1 MTSRKYVMLSNENI
15 DTTIKEAEQFLS
27 DANVDDKDMIRIRL
41 AMEEA
46 LLNYREV
53 LDENGL
59 FCLRCV
65 KRLGR
70 LRLELSIPGLRYDPF
85 SNEEEGSEILRGIL
99 SGMGIAPVWQ
109 YKNGVNHIIFTPRKR
124 KPSQILLLTVSVV
137 LAAVCGGICTLLPGS
152 IRTFLSAQLITPL
165 FHTFMGLLT
174 AIAGPMIFL
183 SVIWGVYSIGDTA
196 TLSKIGKRMI
206 LRFLLMSL
214 LLTVLSGASM
224 LLFFPLSGNGGSSFD
239 FLQLLQMVLDIVPG
253 NFFTPFTEANPLQI
267 IFVAVVIGLAM
278 LVLGSKVSVV
288 ASFVEQANSI
298 VQLIMEAVSGL
309 IPFFVFGSIFNM
321 ILSGS
326 ISILLQSSKLL
337 PIMLLGHVL
346 VCAVYLL
353 LVCIRKRMSIA
364 LFVRKVAPT
373 FLIGLSTASSA
384 AAYSTNVECCEK
396 QLGIDRQ
403 IINFGIPLG
412 QVVFMPGAAVIFL
425 AAGLC
430 MAEVYG
436 VPISPTWLVSALVIT
451 VVLAVAAPPVPGG
464 GLTCYTMLFL
474 QLNIPSEAVAIT
486 IALNVILECFG
497 TAVNLFCL
505 QAELVELAG
514 SLNRLNLDILRKKQ
528 VR

>member
-1 MTSRKYVMLSNENI
+1 MESSRYTMLSNENI
-15 DTTIKEAEQFLS
+15 DTRIKEAEQFLS
-27 DANVDDKDMIRIRL
+27 EANVDGKDILRIRL
-41 AMEEA
+41 AMEET
-46 LLNYREV
+46 LLNYQKILGET
-53 LDENGL
+53 ES
-59 FCLRCV
+59 FSLRCV

-70 LRLELSIPGLRYDPF
+70 LRMELSVLGLRYDPF
-85 SNEEEGSEILRGIL
+85 AGEEEGGEILRGIL
-99 SGMGIAPVWQ
+99 AGMGVAPVWQ
-109 YKNGVNHIIFTPRKR
+109 YKNGVNQIIFTPRKR
-124 KPSQILLLTVSVV
+124 KPSQILLLAVSVV
-137 LAAVCGGICTLLPGS
+137 LAAVCGGICTLLPEYIWS
-152 IRTFLSAQLITPL
+152 FLSVQLIAPI
-165 FHTFMGLLT
+165 FNTFMGLLT

-183 SVIWGVYSIGDTA
+183 SVVWGVYSIGDTA

-214 LLTVLSGASM
+214 LLALLAGAAM
-224 LLFFPLSGNGGSSFD
+224 LPFFPLTGSGGSSFD
-239 FLQLLQMVLDIVPG
+239 FSQLLQMVLDIVPG
-253 NFFTPFTEANPLQI
+253 NFFTPFTQANPLQI

-278 LVLGSKVSVV
+278 LVLGAKVTTV
-288 ASFVEQANSI
+288 ASFVEQSNSVI
-298 VQLIMEAVSGL
+298 QLIMEAVSGL

-326 ISILLQSSKLL
+326 ISTLLQSSKLL

-353 LVCIRKRMSIA
+353 LVCVRKRVSLPI
-364 LFVRKVAPT
+364 FVKKVAPT

-384 AAYSTNVECCEK
+384 AAYSTNVDCCEK

-436 VPISPTWLVSALVIT
+436 VPISPAWLISALLIT

-474 QLNIPSEAVAIT
+474 QLNIPAEAVAIT
-486 IALNVILECFG
+486 IALNVILEFFG

-514 SLNRLNLDILRKKQ
+514 SLDRLDVETLR
-528 VR
+528 RR

>member
-1 MTSRKYVMLSNENI
+1 MAENRKLALSNAGI
-15 DTTIKEAEQFLS
+15 DTAADEAEQFLS
-27 DANVDDKDMIRIRL
+27 EANVDGKDILRIRL

-46 LLNYREV
+46 LLNYQGA
-53 LDENGL
+53 LGENGS
-59 FCLRCV
+59 FSVRYV

-70 LRLELSIPGLRYDPF
+70 LRIELSVPGLRYDPF
-85 SNEEEGSEILRGIL
+85 AGEEEGGEILRGIL
-99 SGMGIAPVWQ
+99 AGMGVAPVWQ
-109 YKNGVNHIIFTPRKR
+109 YKNGVNQIIFTPRKR
-124 KPSQILLLTVSVV
+124 KPSQILLLALSVV
-137 LAAVCGGICTLLPGS
+137 LAAGCGGICTLMPEY
-152 IRTFLSAQLITPL
+152 IRSFLSVQLITPI
-165 FHTFMGLLT
+165 FNTFMGLLT

-183 SVIWGVYSIGDTA
+183 SVVWGVYSIGDTA

-206 LRFLLMSL
+206 LRFLLMSFL
-214 LLTVLSGASM
+214 LALLAGATM
-224 LLFFPLSGNGGSSFD
+224 LPFFPLTGSGGSSFD
-239 FLQLLQMVLDIVPG
+239 FSQLLQMVLDIVPG
-253 NFFTPFTEANPLQI
+253 NFFTPFTQANPLQI

-278 LVLGSKVSVV
+278 LVLGSKVSSV
-288 ASFVEQANSI
+288 ASFVEQSNSVI
-298 VQLIMEAVSGL
+298 QLIMEAVSGM

-326 ISILLQSSKLL
+326 FSTLLQSSKLL

-353 LVCIRKRMSIA
+353 LVCVRKRVSLPI
-364 LFVRKVAPT
+364 FVKKVAPT

-384 AAYSTNVECCEK
+384 AAYSTNVDCCEK

-436 VPISPTWLVSALVIT
+436 VPISPTWLISALLIT

-474 QLNIPSEAVAIT
+474 QLNIPAEAVAIT
-486 IALNVILECFG
+486 IALNVILEFFG

-514 SLNRLNLDILRKKQ
+514 SLDRLDVETLR
-528 VR
+528 RR

>member
-1 MTSRKYVMLSNENI
+1 
-15 DTTIKEAEQFLS
+15 
-27 DANVDDKDMIRIRL
+27 
-41 AMEEA
+41 
-46 LLNYREV
+46 
-53 LDENGL
+53 
-59 FCLRCV
+59 
-65 KRLGR
+65 
-70 LRLELSIPGLRYDPF
+70 
-85 SNEEEGSEILRGIL
+85 
-99 SGMGIAPVWQ
+99 
-109 YKNGVNHIIFTPRKR
+109 
-124 KPSQILLLTVSVV
+124 
-137 LAAVCGGICTLLPGS
+137 
-152 IRTFLSAQLITPL
+152 
-165 FHTFMGLLT
+165 
-174 AIAGPMIFL
+174 
-183 SVIWGVYSIGDTA
+183 
-196 TLSKIGKRMI
+196 MI
-206 LRFLLMSL
+206 LGFLLMSFL
-214 LLTVLSGASM
+214 LALLAGAAM
-224 LLFFPLSGNGGSSFD
+224 LPFFPLTGSGGSSFD
-239 FLQLLQMVLDIVPG
+239 FSQLLQMVLDIVPG
-253 NFFTPFTEANPLQI
+253 NFFTPFTQANPLQI

-278 LVLGSKVSVV
+278 LVLGSKVSSV
-288 ASFVEQANSI
+288 ASFVEQSNSVI
-298 VQLIMEAVSGL
+298 QLIMEAVSGM

-326 ISILLQSSKLL
+326 FSTLLQSSKLL

-353 LVCIRKRMSIA
+353 LVCVRKRVSLPI
-364 LFVRKVAPT
+364 FVKKVAPT

-436 VPISPTWLVSALVIT
+436 VPISPTWLISALLIT

-474 QLNIPSEAVAIT
+474 QLNIPAEAVAIT
-486 IALNVILECFG
+486 IALNVILEFFG

-514 SLNRLNLDILRKKQ
+514 SLDRLDVETLR
-528 VR
+528 RR

>member
-1 MTSRKYVMLSNENI
+1 MAENRKLALSNAGI
-15 DTTIKEAEQFLS
+15 DTAADEAEQFLS
-27 DANVDDKDMIRIRL
+27 EANVDGKDILRIRL

-46 LLNYREV
+46 LLNYQGA
-53 LDENGL
+53 LGENGS
-59 FCLRCV
+59 FSVRYV

-70 LRLELSIPGLRYDPF
+70 LRIELSVPGLRYDPF
-85 SNEEEGSEILRGIL
+85 AGEEEGGEILRGIL
-99 SGMGIAPVWQ
+99 AGMGVAPVWQ
-109 YKNGVNHIIFTPRKR
+109 YKNGVNQIIFTPRKR
-124 KPSQILLLTVSVV
+124 KPSQILLLALSVV
-137 LAAVCGGICTLLPGS
+137 LAAGCGGICTLMPEY
-152 IRTFLSAQLITPL
+152 IRSFLSVQLITPI
-165 FHTFMGLLT
+165 FNTFMGLLT

-183 SVIWGVYSIGDTA
+183 SVVWGVYSIGDTA

-206 LRFLLMSL
+206 LRFLLMSFL
-214 LLTVLSGASM
+214 LALLAGATM
-224 LLFFPLSGNGGSSFD
+224 LPFFPLTGSGGSSFD
-239 FLQLLQMVLDIVPG
+239 FSQLLQMVLDIVPG
-253 NFFTPFTEANPLQI
+253 NFFTPFTQANPLQI

-278 LVLGSKVSVV
+278 LVLGSKVSSV
-288 ASFVEQANSI
+288 ASFVEQSNSVI
-298 VQLIMEAVSGL
+298 QLIMEAVSGM

-326 ISILLQSSKLL
+326 FSTLLQSSKLL

-353 LVCIRKRMSIA
+353 LVCVRKRVSLPI
-364 LFVRKVAPT
+364 FVKKVAPT

-436 VPISPTWLVSALVIT
+436 VPISPTWLISALLIT

-474 QLNIPSEAVAIT
+474 QLNIPAEAVAIT
-486 IALNVILECFG
+486 IALNVILEFFG

-514 SLNRLNLDILRKKQ
+514 SLDRLDVETLR
-528 VR
+528 RR

>member
-1 MTSRKYVMLSNENI
+1 MAENRKLALSNAGI
-15 DTTIKEAEQFLS
+15 DTAADEAEQFLS
-27 DANVDDKDMIRIRL
+27 EANVDGKDILRIRL

-46 LLNYREV
+46 LLNYQGA
-53 LDENGL
+53 LGENGS
-59 FCLRCV
+59 FSVRYV

-70 LRLELSIPGLRYDPF
+70 LRIELSVPGLRYDPLAG
-85 SNEEEGSEILRGIL
+85 EEEGGEILRGIL
-99 SGMGIAPVWQ
+99 AGMGVAPVWQ
-109 YKNGVNHIIFTPRKR
+109 YKNGVNQIIFTPRKR
-124 KPSQILLLTVSVV
+124 KPSQILLLALSVV
-137 LAAVCGGICTLLPGS
+137 LAAGCGGICTLMPEY
-152 IRTFLSAQLITPL
+152 IRSFLSVQLITPI
-165 FHTFMGLLT
+165 FNTFMGLLT

-183 SVIWGVYSIGDTA
+183 SVVWGVYSIGDTA

-206 LRFLLMSL
+206 LRFLLMSFL
-214 LLTVLSGASM
+214 LALLAGAAM
-224 LLFFPLSGNGGSSFD
+224 LPFFPLTGSGGSSFD
-239 FLQLLQMVLDIVPG
+239 FSQLLQMVLDIVPG
-253 NFFTPFTEANPLQI
+253 NFFTPFTQANPLQI

-278 LVLGSKVSVV
+278 LVLGSKVSSV
-288 ASFVEQANSI
+288 ASFVEQSNSVI
-298 VQLIMEAVSGL
+298 QLIMEAVSGM

-326 ISILLQSSKLL
+326 FSTLLQSSKLL

-353 LVCIRKRMSIA
+353 LVCVRKRVSLPI
-364 LFVRKVAPT
+364 FVKKVAPT

-436 VPISPTWLVSALVIT
+436 VPISPTWLISALLIT

-474 QLNIPSEAVAIT
+474 QLNIPAEAVAIT
-486 IALNVILECFG
+486 IALNVILEFFG

-514 SLNRLNLDILRKKQ
+514 SLDRLDVETLR
-528 VR
+528 RR

>member
-1 MTSRKYVMLSNENI
+1 MASSRYAMLSNENI
-15 DTTIKEAEQFLS
+15 DIRIKEAEQFLS
-27 DANVDDKDMIRIRL
+27 EANVDGKDILRIRL
-41 AMEEA
+41 AMEET
-46 LLNYREV
+46 LLNYKNMWGET
-53 LDENGL
+53 ES
-59 FCLRCV
+59 FSLRCV

-70 LRLELSIPGLRYDPF
+70 LRIELSVPGIRYDPF
-85 SNEEEGSEILRGIL
+85 AGEEEGSEILRSIL
-99 SGMGIAPVWQ
+99 AGMGIAPVWQ
-109 YKNGVNHIIFTPRKR
+109 YKNGSNQIIFTPRRR
-124 KPSQILLLTVSVV
+124 KPSQVLLLTAAVV
-137 LAAVCGGICTLLPGS
+137 LAAVCGGLCALLPECVRS
-152 IRTFLSAQLITPL
+152 FLSVQLVAPI
-165 FHTFMGLLT
+165 FNMFMGLLT

-183 SVIWGVYSIGDTA
+183 SVVWGVYSIGDTA
-196 TLSKIGKRMI
+196 TLSKVGKRMI

-214 LLTVLSGASM
+214 LLTILAGVAM
-224 LLFFPLSGNGGSSFD
+224 LPFFPLSGSGGSSFD
-239 FLQLLQMVLDIVPG
+239 FSQLLQMVLDVVPG

-278 LVLGSKVSVV
+278 LVLGAKGATV
-288 ASFVEQANSI
+288 ASFVEQSNSVI
-298 VQLIMEAVSGL
+298 QLIMEAVSGL

-326 ISILLQSSKLL
+326 ISTLLQSSKLL

-346 VCAVYLL
+346 VCVVYLL
-353 LVCIRKRMSIA
+353 LVCVRKRVSLSVFA
-364 LFVRKVAPT
+364 KKVAPT

-436 VPISPTWLVSALVIT
+436 VPISPAWLISALLIT

-474 QLNIPSEAVAIT
+474 QLNIPAEAVAIT
-486 IALNVILECFG
+486 IALNVILEFFG

-514 SLNRLNLDILRKKQ
+514 SLDRLDVEMLRRK
-528 VR
+528 

>member
-1 MTSRKYVMLSNENI
+1 MAHIGSKKLSNENI
-15 DTTIKEAEQFLS
+15 NAAANEAQQFLS
-27 DANVDDKDMIRIRL
+27 EVNVDGKDIIRIRL

-46 LLNYREV
+46 LLNYQGALSEA
-53 LDENGL
+53 EP
-59 FCLRCV
+59 FSMRCV

-70 LRLELSIPGLRYDPF
+70 LRIELSVPGPRYDPF
-85 SNEEEGSEILRGIL
+85 AGEGEGGEILRSIL
-99 SGMGIAPVWQ
+99 AGMGVAPVWQ
-109 YKNGVNHIIFTPRKR
+109 YKNGVNQVVFTPRRR
-124 KPSQILLLTVSVV
+124 KPSQVLLLVASVV
-137 LAAVCGGICTLLPGS
+137 LAAVCGGLCTLLPEH
-152 IRTFLSAQLITPL
+152 IRNFLSIQLIAPV
-165 FHTFMGLLT
+165 FNTFMGLLT

-183 SVIWGVYSIGDTA
+183 SVVWGVYSIGDTA

-206 LRFLLMSL
+206 LRFLLMSF
-214 LLTVLSGASM
+214 LLTLLAGGAM
-224 LLFFPLSGNGGSSFD
+224 LPFFPLAASGGSSLD
-239 FLQLLQMVLDIVPG
+239 SSQLLQMVLDIVPG

-278 LVLGSKVSVV
+278 LVLGAKVSSV
-288 ASFVEQANSI
+288 ASFVEQANSV
-298 VQLIMEAVSGL
+298 VQLIMEAVSNL

-326 ISILLQSSKLL
+326 LSTLLRASKLL

-353 LVCIRKRMSIA
+353 LVCIRKQVS
-364 LFVRKVAPT
+364 LPVLLRKVAPT

-425 AAGLC
+425 SAGLC

-436 VPISPTWLVSALVIT
+436 VAISPAWLVSALLIT

-486 IALNVILECFG
+486 LALNVILEFFG

-514 SLNRLNLDILRKKQ
+514 SLDRLDVEMLRRK
-528 VR
+528 

>member
-1 MTSRKYVMLSNENI
+1 MASIRYTVLSNENI
-15 DTTIKEAEQFLS
+15 DTRIKEAEQFLS
-27 DANVDDKDMIRIRL
+27 EANVDGKDILRIRL
-41 AMEEA
+41 AMEET
-46 LLNYREV
+46 LLNYQKILGET
-53 LDENGL
+53 ES
-59 FCLRCV
+59 FSLRCV

-70 LRLELSIPGLRYDPF
+70 LRMELSVPGLRYDPF
-85 SNEEEGSEILRGIL
+85 AGEEEGGEILRGIL
-99 SGMGIAPVWQ
+99 AGMGVAPVWQ
-109 YKNGVNHIIFTPRKR
+109 YKNGVNQIIFTPRKR
-124 KPSQILLLTVSVV
+124 KPSQILLLAVSVV
-137 LAAVCGGICTLLPGS
+137 LAAVCGGICTLLPEY
-152 IRTFLSAQLITPL
+152 IRSFLSVQLITPI
-165 FHTFMGLLT
+165 FNTFMGLLT

-183 SVIWGVYSIGDTA
+183 SVVWGVYSIGDTA

-214 LLTVLSGASM
+214 LLALLAGAAM
-224 LLFFPLSGNGGSSFD
+224 LPFFPLTGSGGSSFD
-239 FLQLLQMVLDIVPG
+239 FSQLLQMVLDIVPG
-253 NFFTPFTEANPLQI
+253 NFFTPFTQANPLQI

-278 LVLGSKVSVV
+278 LVLGAKVSSV
-288 ASFVEQANSI
+288 ASFVEQSNSVI
-298 VQLIMEAVSGL
+298 QLIMEAVSGM
-309 IPFFVFGSIFNM
+309 IPVFVFGSIFNM

-326 ISILLQSSKLL
+326 FSTLLQSSKLL

-353 LVCIRKRMSIA
+353 LVCIRKRVA
-364 LFVRKVAPT
+364 LPIFVKKVAPT

-396 QLGIDRQ
+396 QLGIDHQ

-425 AAGLC
+425 AAALC

-436 VPISPTWLVSALVIT
+436 VAISPAWLISALLIT

-474 QLNIPSEAVAIT
+474 QLNIPAEAVAIT
-486 IALNVILECFG
+486 IALNVILEFFG

-514 SLNRLNLDILRKKQ
+514 SLDRLDVETLR
-528 VR
+528 RR

>member
-1 MTSRKYVMLSNENI
+1 MAENRKLALSNAGI
-15 DTTIKEAEQFLS
+15 DTAADEAEQFLS
-27 DANVDDKDMIRIRL
+27 EANVDGKDILRIRL

-46 LLNYREV
+46 LLNYQGA
-53 LDENGL
+53 LGENGS
-59 FCLRCV
+59 FSVRYV

-70 LRLELSIPGLRYDPF
+70 LRIELSVPGLRYDPF
-85 SNEEEGSEILRGIL
+85 AGEEEGGEILRGIL
-99 SGMGIAPVWQ
+99 AGMGVAPVWQ
-109 YKNGVNHIIFTPRKR
+109 YKNGVNQIIFTPRKR
-124 KPSQILLLTVSVV
+124 KPSQILLLALSVV
-137 LAAVCGGICTLLPGS
+137 LAAGCGGICTLMPEY
-152 IRTFLSAQLITPL
+152 IRSFLSVQLITPI
-165 FHTFMGLLT
+165 FNTFMGLLT

-183 SVIWGVYSIGDTA
+183 SVVWGVYSIGDTA

-206 LRFLLMSL
+206 LRFLLMSFL
-214 LLTVLSGASM
+214 LALLAGAAM
-224 LLFFPLSGNGGSSFD
+224 LPFFPLTGSGGSSFD
-239 FLQLLQMVLDIVPG
+239 FSQLLQMVLDIVPG
-253 NFFTPFTEANPLQI
+253 NFFTPFTQANPLQI

-278 LVLGSKVSVV
+278 LVLGSKVSSV
-288 ASFVEQANSI
+288 ASFVEQSNSVI
-298 VQLIMEAVSGL
+298 QLIMEAVSGM

-326 ISILLQSSKLL
+326 FSTLLQSSKLL

-353 LVCIRKRMSIA
+353 LVCVRKRVSLPI
-364 LFVRKVAPT
+364 FVKKVAPT

-436 VPISPTWLVSALVIT
+436 VPISPTWLISALLIT

-474 QLNIPSEAVAIT
+474 QLNIPAEAVAIT
-486 IALNVILECFG
+486 IALNVILEFFG

-514 SLNRLNLDILRKKQ
+514 SLDRLDVETLR
-528 VR
+528 RR

>member
-1 MTSRKYVMLSNENI
+1 MASIRYTVLSNENI
-15 DTTIKEAEQFLS
+15 DTRIKEAEQFLS
-27 DANVDDKDMIRIRL
+27 EASVDSKDMIRIRL

-46 LLNYREV
+46 LLTYQKV
-53 LDENGL
+53 LGETES
-59 FCLRCV
+59 FSLRCV

-70 LRLELSIPGLRYDPF
+70 LRIELSVPGLRYDPF
-85 SNEEEGSEILRGIL
+85 AGEEEGGEILRGIL
-99 SGMGIAPVWQ
+99 AGMGVAPVWQ
-109 YKNGVNHIIFTPRKR
+109 YKNGVNQIIFTPRKR
-124 KPSQILLLTVSVV
+124 KPSQILLLALSVV
-137 LAAVCGGICTLLPGS
+137 LAAVCGGICTLLPEY
-152 IRTFLSAQLITPL
+152 IRSFLSVQLITPI
-165 FHTFMGLLT
+165 FNTFMGLLT

-183 SVIWGVYSIGDTA
+183 SVVWGVYSIGDTA

-206 LRFLLMSL
+206 LRFLLMSFL
-214 LLTVLSGASM
+214 LALLAGAAM
-224 LLFFPLSGNGGSSFD
+224 LPFFPLTGSGGSSFD
-239 FLQLLQMVLDIVPG
+239 FAQLLQMVLDIVPG
-253 NFFTPFTEANPLQI
+253 NFFTPFTQANPLQI

-278 LVLGSKVSVV
+278 LVLGAKVTTV
-288 ASFVEQANSI
+288 ASFVEQSNSVI
-298 VQLIMEAVSGL
+298 QLIMEAVSGL

-326 ISILLQSSKLL
+326 ISTLLQSSKLL

-353 LVCIRKRMSIA
+353 LVCVRKRVSLAI
-364 LFVRKVAPT
+364 FVKKVAPT

-384 AAYSTNVECCEK
+384 AAYSTNVDCCEK

-436 VPISPTWLVSALVIT
+436 VPISPAWLISALLIT

-474 QLNIPSEAVAIT
+474 QLNIPAEAVAIT
-486 IALNVILECFG
+486 IALNVILEFFG

-514 SLNRLNLDILRKKQ
+514 SLDRLDVETLR
-528 VR
+528 RR

>member
-1 MTSRKYVMLSNENI
+1 MAENRKLALSNAGINTAA
-15 DTTIKEAEQFLS
+15 DEAEQFLS
-27 DANVDDKDMIRIRL
+27 EANVDGKDILRIRL

-46 LLNYREV
+46 LLNYQGA
-53 LDENGL
+53 LGENGS
-59 FCLRCV
+59 FSVRYV

-70 LRLELSIPGLRYDPF
+70 LRIELSVPGLRYDPF
-85 SNEEEGSEILRGIL
+85 AGEEEGGEILRGIL
-99 SGMGIAPVWQ
+99 AGMGVAPVWQ
-109 YKNGVNHIIFTPRKR
+109 YKNGVNQIIFTPRKR
-124 KPSQILLLTVSVV
+124 KPSQILLLALSVV
-137 LAAVCGGICTLLPGS
+137 LAAVCGGICTLLPEY
-152 IRTFLSAQLITPL
+152 IRSFLSVQLIAPI
-165 FHTFMGLLT
+165 FNTFMGLLT

-183 SVIWGVYSIGDTA
+183 SVVWGVYSIGDTA

-206 LRFLLMSL
+206 LRFLLMSFL
-214 LLTVLSGASM
+214 LALLAGAAM
-224 LLFFPLSGNGGSSFD
+224 LPFFPLTGSGGSSFD
-239 FLQLLQMVLDIVPG
+239 FSQLLQMVLDIVPG
-253 NFFTPFTEANPLQI
+253 NFFTPFTQANPLQI

-278 LVLGSKVSVV
+278 LVLGAKVTTV
-288 ASFVEQANSI
+288 ASFVEQSNSVI
-298 VQLIMEAVSGL
+298 QLIMEAVSGL

-326 ISILLQSSKLL
+326 ISTLLQSSKLL

-353 LVCIRKRMSIA
+353 LVCVRKRVSLAI
-364 LFVRKVAPT
+364 FVKKVAPT

-384 AAYSTNVECCEK
+384 AAYSTNVDCCEK

-436 VPISPTWLVSALVIT
+436 VPISPAWLISALLIT

-474 QLNIPSEAVAIT
+474 QLNIPAEAVAIT
-486 IALNVILECFG
+486 IALNVILEFFG

-514 SLNRLNLDILRKKQ
+514 SLDRLDVETLR
-528 VR
+528 RR

>member
-1 MTSRKYVMLSNENI
+1 MAENRKLPLSNAGINTAADE
-15 DTTIKEAEQFLS
+15 TEQFLS
-27 DANVDDKDMIRIRL
+27 EANVDGKDILRIRL
-41 AMEEA
+41 ALEEA
-46 LLNYREV
+46 LLNYQGA
-53 LDENGL
+53 LGENGS
-59 FCLRCV
+59 FFVRYV

-70 LRLELSIPGLRYDPF
+70 LRIELSVPGLRYDPF
-85 SNEEEGSEILRGIL
+85 AGEEEGSEILRGIL
-99 SGMGIAPVWQ
+99 AGMGIAPVWQ
-109 YKNGVNHIIFTPRKR
+109 YKNGVSQIIFTPRKR
-124 KPSQILLLTVSVV
+124 KPSQILLLALSVV
-137 LAAVCGGICTLLPGS
+137 LAAVSGGICTLLPEY
-152 IRTFLSAQLITPL
+152 IRSFLSVQLITPI
-165 FHTFMGLLT
+165 FNTFMGLLT

-183 SVIWGVYSIGDTA
+183 SVVWGVYSIGDTA

-206 LRFLLMSL
+206 LRFLLMSFL
-214 LLTVLSGASM
+214 LALLAGAAM
-224 LLFFPLSGNGGSSFD
+224 LPFFPLTGSGGSSFD
-239 FLQLLQMVLDIVPG
+239 FSQLLQMVLDIVPG
-253 NFFTPFTEANPLQI
+253 NFFTPFTQANPLQI

-278 LVLGSKVSVV
+278 LVLGAKVSSV
-288 ASFVEQANSI
+288 ASFVEQSNSVI
-298 VQLIMEAVSGL
+298 QLIMEAVSGM

-326 ISILLQSSKLL
+326 FSTLLQSSKLL

-353 LVCIRKRMSIA
+353 LVCVRKRVSLPI
-364 LFVRKVAPT
+364 FVKKVAPT

-436 VPISPTWLVSALVIT
+436 VPISPTWLISALLIT

-474 QLNIPSEAVAIT
+474 QLNIPAEAVAIT
-486 IALNVILECFG
+486 IALNVILEFFG

-514 SLNRLNLDILRKKQ
+514 SLDRLDVETLR
-528 VR
+528 RR

>member
-1 MTSRKYVMLSNENI
+1 MVSSRYTMLSNENI
-15 DTTIKEAEQFLS
+15 DIRIKEAEQFLS
-27 DANVDDKDMIRIRL
+27 EANVDGKDILRIRL
-41 AMEEA
+41 AMEET
-46 LLNYREV
+46 LLNYKNILGET
-53 LDENGL
+53 ES
-59 FCLRCV
+59 FSLRCV

-70 LRLELSIPGLRYDPF
+70 LRIELSVPGIRYDPF
-85 SNEEEGSEILRGIL
+85 ADEEEGSEILRSIL
-99 SGMGIAPVWQ
+99 AGMGIAPVWQ
-109 YKNGVNHIIFTPRKR
+109 YKNGSNQIIFTPRRR
-124 KPSQILLLTVSVV
+124 KPSQILLLTAAVV
-137 LAAVCGGICTLLPGS
+137 LAAVCGGLCALLPEYVRS
-152 IRTFLSAQLITPL
+152 FLSVQLVAPI
-165 FHTFMGLLT
+165 FNTFMGLLT

-183 SVIWGVYSIGDTA
+183 SVVWGVYSIGDTA
-196 TLSKIGKRMI
+196 TLSKVGKRMI

-214 LLTVLSGASM
+214 LLTILAGVAM
-224 LLFFPLSGNGGSSFD
+224 LPFFPLSGSGGSSFD
-239 FLQLLQMVLDIVPG
+239 FSQLLQMVLDVVPG

-278 LVLGSKVSVV
+278 LVLGAKGATV
-288 ASFVEQANSI
+288 ASFVEQSNSVI
-298 VQLIMEAVSGL
+298 QLIMEAVSGL

-326 ISILLQSSKLL
+326 ISTLLQSSKLL

-353 LVCIRKRMSIA
+353 LVCVRKRVSLSVFA
-364 LFVRKVAPT
+364 KKVAPT

-436 VPISPTWLVSALVIT
+436 VPISPAWLISALLIT

-474 QLNIPSEAVAIT
+474 QLNIPAEAVAIT
-486 IALNVILECFG
+486 LALNVILEFFG

-514 SLNRLNLDILRKKQ
+514 SLDRLDVETLR
-528 VR
+528 RR

>member
-1 MTSRKYVMLSNENI
+1 MLI
-15 DTTIKEAEQFLS
+15 TK
-27 DANVDDKDMIRIRL
+27 
-41 AMEEA
+41 
-46 LLNYREV
+46 
-53 LDENGL
+53 
-59 FCLRCV
+59 
-65 KRLGR
+65 
-70 LRLELSIPGLRYDPF
+70 
-85 SNEEEGSEILRGIL
+85 
-99 SGMGIAPVWQ
+99 
-109 YKNGVNHIIFTPRKR
+109 
-124 KPSQILLLTVSVV
+124 LLLLALSVV
-137 LAAVCGGICTLLPGS
+137 LAAVCGGICTLLPEY
-152 IRTFLSAQLITPL
+152 IRSFLSVQLITPI
-165 FHTFMGLLT
+165 FNTFMGLLT

-183 SVIWGVYSIGDTA
+183 SVVWGVYSIGDTA

-206 LRFLLMSL
+206 LRFLLISFL
-214 LLTVLSGASM
+214 LALLAGAAM
-224 LLFFPLSGNGGSSFD
+224 LPFFPLTGSGGSSFD
-239 FLQLLQMVLDIVPG
+239 FSQLLQMVLDIVPG
-253 NFFTPFTEANPLQI
+253 NFFTPFTQANPLQI

-278 LVLGSKVSVV
+278 LVLGAKVSSV
-288 ASFVEQANSI
+288 ASFVEQSNSVI
-298 VQLIMEAVSGL
+298 QLIMEAVSGM

-326 ISILLQSSKLL
+326 FSTLLQSSKLL

-353 LVCIRKRMSIA
+353 LVCVRKRVSLPI
-364 LFVRKVAPT
+364 FVKKVAPT

-436 VPISPTWLVSALVIT
+436 VPISPAWLISALLIT

-474 QLNIPSEAVAIT
+474 QLNIPAEAVAIT
-486 IALNVILECFG
+486 IALNVILEFFG

-514 SLNRLNLDILRKKQ
+514 SLDRLDVEMLRRK
-528 VR
+528 

>member
-1 MTSRKYVMLSNENI
+1 MASIRYTVLSNENI
-15 DTTIKEAEQFLS
+15 DTRIKEAEQFLS
-27 DANVDDKDMIRIRL
+27 EASVDSKDMIRIRL

-46 LLNYREV
+46 LLNYQKV
-53 LDENGL
+53 LGETES
-59 FCLRCV
+59 FSLRCV

-70 LRLELSIPGLRYDPF
+70 LRIELSVPGLRYDPF
-85 SNEEEGSEILRGIL
+85 AGEEEGGEILRGIL
-99 SGMGIAPVWQ
+99 AGMGVAPVWQ
-109 YKNGVNHIIFTPRKR
+109 YKNGVNQIIFTPRKR
-124 KPSQILLLTVSVV
+124 KPSQILLLALSVV
-137 LAAVCGGICTLLPGS
+137 LAAVCGGICTLLPEY
-152 IRTFLSAQLITPL
+152 IRSFLSVQLITPI
-165 FHTFMGLLT
+165 FNTFMGLLT

-183 SVIWGVYSIGDTA
+183 SVVWGVYSIGDTA

-206 LRFLLMSL
+206 LRFLLISFL
-214 LLTVLSGASM
+214 LALLAGAAM
-224 LLFFPLSGNGGSSFD
+224 LPFFPLTGSGGSSFD
-239 FLQLLQMVLDIVPG
+239 FSQLLQMVLDIVPG
-253 NFFTPFTEANPLQI
+253 NFFTPFTQANPLQI

-278 LVLGSKVSVV
+278 LVLGSKVSSV
-288 ASFVEQANSI
+288 ASFVEQSNSVI
-298 VQLIMEAVSGL
+298 QLIMEAVSGM

-326 ISILLQSSKLL
+326 FSTLLQSSKLL

-353 LVCIRKRMSIA
+353 LVCVRKRVSLPI
-364 LFVRKVAPT
+364 FVKKVAPT

-436 VPISPTWLVSALVIT
+436 VPISPTWLISALLIT

-474 QLNIPSEAVAIT
+474 QLNIPAEAVAIT
-486 IALNVILECFG
+486 IALNVILEFFG

-514 SLNRLNLDILRKKQ
+514 SLDRLDVETLR
-528 VR
+528 RR